1 MDKREA
7 VDELWYVGLDVS
19 ARELVVALG
28 DGVEPMQLN
37 RYGKTWEGHEQ
48 LLCDLRAWRA
58 PVRVCLEASGTLQFG
73 CGAGAEQSA
82 GEIQVSLVNPRRA
95 RRFAESLGQRSKTDP
110 VDARVLCQ
118 YAERMPFA
126 SWQPSEEALRLRAI
140 TWTID
145 AYKHTAEKSAARL
158 ICQCRTASA
167 ARF

>member
-1 MDKREA
+1 MATHGRATSSCCAICARGEHRSGSVWKPAEP
-7 VDELWYVGLDVS
+7 YSLDVALALS
-19 ARELVVALG
+19 KAR
-28 DGVEPMQLN
+28 
-37 RYGKTWEGHEQ
+37 
-48 LLCDLRAWRA
+48 
-58 PVRVCLEASGTLQFG
+58 
-73 CGAGAEQSA
+73 

-145 AYKHTAEKSAARL
+145 AYEHTAEKSAARL